1 LVVTLSNGQPLPPF
15 ININDGEIKVSTNSP
30 ANVGNYALKF
40 TGCYEN
46 KVASFYQ
53 GVEVRFNTPPIVLNM
68 TANSSVQYNFTVGG
82 IWQILI
88 PQIYDSEQNSEYLL
102 SVSTSQD
109 PKKFGKLPYFMQFDG
124 SQQSINL
131 SP

>member
-1 LVVTLSNGQPLPPF
+1 
-15 ININDGEIKVSTNSP
+15 
-30 ANVGNYALKF
+30 LKF
-40 TGCYEN
+40 PGCYEN

-53 GVEVRFNTPPIVLNM
+53 GVEVRFNTPPLVLNM
-68 TANSSVQYNFTVGG
+68 TANSIVQYNFTIGG

-109 PKKFGKLPYFMQFDG
+109 PKKFGKLPYFMKFDG